1 MKHTLSCLAVA
12 MFLGACSTPGVNS
25 DEPIRNQKLTTNFTE
40 DGIKVET
47 DCVWYKFWK
56 TRCDVTA
63 IESTAVTWTN
73 GGTNVQMREAVKVAQ
88 DMAGANMARFLNT
101 SVNETRITTTI
112 AKHIEKARD
121 TQDTKSDMTDTEAK
135 RTSLSNRENSNDTA
149 RTVTTSIQSNATAIL
164 KGFRVIKTDRV
175 GQQEVAVT
183 IRWDQE
189 SASVRNQIERLM
201 R

>member
-12 MFLGACSTPGVNS
+12 LFLGACSTTGVNS
-25 DEPIRNQKLTTNFTE
+25 DEPLRNQKLTTNFTE

-56 TRCDVTA
+56 TKCEVVA
-63 IESTAVTWTN
+63 VESTAVTWTN
-73 GGTNVQMREAVKVAQ
+73 GGTNVQMRESVKVAQ
-88 DMAGANMARFLNT
+88 DMASANVARFLNK
-101 SVNETRITTTI
+101 SVSESRVTTTI

-121 TQDTKSDMTDTEAK
+121 VQDTKSEMTDTEAK
-135 RTSLSNRENSNDTA
+135 KATLSNRENSNDTA

-164 KGFRVIKTDRV
+164 KGFRVVKTERV

-183 IRWDQE
+183 KIGR
-189 SASVRNQIERLM
+189 AHV
-201 R
+201 